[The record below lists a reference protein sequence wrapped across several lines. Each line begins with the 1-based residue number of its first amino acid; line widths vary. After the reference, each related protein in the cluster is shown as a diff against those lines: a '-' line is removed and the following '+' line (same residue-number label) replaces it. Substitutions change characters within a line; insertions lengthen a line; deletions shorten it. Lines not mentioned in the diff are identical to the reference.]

1 MKCFS
6 DKIFEIRNFIISY
19 PTSIVNYLQ
28 KKGVNMTG
36 KDFEARLNELK
47 ALKKLLREKET
58 ALYNDFCESVKWQK
72 NDVINLE
79 TFIEVCKFFG
89 YTFK

>member
-1 MKCFS
+1 
-6 DKIFEIRNFIISY
+6 
-19 PTSIVNYLQ
+19 
-28 KKGVNMTG
+28 MTG